1 MTTIRPPAPT
11 TSTRRDRTRPM
22 SRRLARRAALRRSA
36 VTRDALSRSASGPG
50 PRHVLLV
57 FQPVVGGVPHY
68 VANLAEELSLRGWQ
82 LSVAA
87 PSDTPVHDRLRRVAT
102 NIVALDAPRGAS
114 PLQDLRTC
122 RELAGLCRRT
132 RVDVIHAHSSKAGA
146 LAAIVGRM
154 AHVKTVYSPHAWSFQ
169 RELPAPAQFAYV
181 TAERILARRHACVI
195 AVADAEREAAAR
207 RGVVAPGRIALVHT
221 GLKPA
226 VMPSIEQ
233 ARCELDIDQ
242 DAFVVGWVGRIGAQ
256 KRAED
261 LPIIA
266 HELGDDARLAVLG
279 YGLPDS
285 TAGQALKRLG
295 STVVGA
301 ADPLSLYAASDALV
315 VTSRWE
321 GLPLVVLEA
330 MRAGLPVVG
339 YDIGGLREQ
348 VVHGVTGYMVRS
360 GDAVGLA
367 DRLRELARSPELT
380 RRMGQAA
387 ARRFVARFGIEQM
400 TTAIEHIYRQILSAD
415 GRGAEAAATAPRATL
430 H

>member
-1 MTTIRPPAPT
+1 MTTIRPKA
-11 TSTRRDRTRPM
+11 RT
-22 SRRLARRAALRRSA
+22 AN
-36 VTRDALSRSASGPG
+36 
-50 PRHVLLV
+50 VLLV

-68 VANLAEELSLRGWQ
+68 VANLAEELSLRGWE

-87 PSDTPVHDRLRRVAT
+87 PSDTPVHDRLERVAE
-102 NIVALDAPRGAS
+102 NIVALDTTHGAS
-114 PLQDLRTC
+114 PLKDLRTC
-122 RELAGLCRRT
+122 RELASLCRRT

-146 LAAIVGRM
+146 LAAIVGRL

-169 RELPAPAQFAYV
+169 RELPAPAQLAYA
-181 TAERILARRHACVI
+181 TAERMLARRHACVI

-226 VMPSIEQ
+226 VMPSFQQ
-233 ARCELDIDQ
+233 ARGELDIDQ
-242 DAFVVGWVGRIGAQ
+242 DGFVVGWVGRIGAQ

-261 LPIIA
+261 LPVIA
-266 HELGDDARLAVLG
+266 HELGDEATLAVLG
-279 YGLPDS
+279 FGLPES
-285 TAGQALKRLG
+285 TAGQALRKLG

-301 ADPLSLYAASDALV
+301 ADPLSVYAASDALV

-348 VVHGVTGYMVRS
+348 VVHGVTGYIVQP

-380 RRMGQAA
+380 HRMGQAA
-387 ARRFVARFGIEQM
+387 ARRFVARFGIDQM
-400 TTAIEHIYRQILSAD
+400 TTAIEHIYRQVLGAD
-415 GRGAEAAATAPRATL
+415 GLAVDAAPAAPRATVR
-430 H
+430 